1 MHGLAQTNR
10 PDEMGFVMLDAP
22 GDPTPTG
29 RIFETAHAKA
39 TKGRRHGV
47 LQKYKEKR
55 HVY

>member
-47 LQKYKEKR
+47 LQKYKEER